1 MYLIYFDEIKDNP
14 KSQNYFW
21 LGGLAIDTNHIK
33 LVEKKCSEISN
44 EYFNYPCIGRET
56 EFHAAEIYHRKNIY
70 KEWSDPT
77 KRIALIGKLFKIL
90 DDELIKKIYVK
101 VEKKYFEPK
110 FSSITID
117 ELAFMFLC
125 EKANALMSGLKDV
138 GMLIGDR
145 ESTSIAT
152 RYAERLSNWRHTKT
166 EYAWGKEIKSLI
178 DTVHF
183 TESHLSRMLQLA
195 DIHIWCRQF
204 FALNYNSDNDIA
216 KLMINEIKNSGDA
229 LFASTYKEYPLNC

>member
-1 MYLIYFDEIKDNP
+1 
-14 KSQNYFW
+14 
-21 LGGLAIDTNHIK
+21 
-33 LVEKKCSEISN
+33 
-44 EYFNYPCIGRET
+44 
-56 EFHAAEIYHRKNIY
+56 
-70 KEWSDPT
+70 
-77 KRIALIGKLFKIL
+77 
-90 DDELIKKIYVK
+90 
-101 VEKKYFEPK
+101 
-110 FSSITID
+110 
-117 ELAFMFLC
+117 MFLC